1 MHSKTTLGLA
11 AGLAASLALSAIAP
25 APAAAQQKIKFS
37 TFGHAKIPVVKC
49 AWLGTA
55 NSVVAQS
62 GKAIAL
68 EAYLGGTAFGNPRKQ
83 YDFISRGVM
92 DMSAGVLSYK
102 QGAFPLTGL
111 VNLPFMVN
119 DSVKASIALNRVVR
133 AKLADEFKNIH
144 LMFVGLVSPYQFH
157 LRTPIKSLEDLKGKR
172 IRISGKAATAALRVF
187 GAQPAPMP
195 ITQSYENLQKGVID
209 GVGSTWTSILAFKLG
224 EVTKFHYEV
233 NFASPTVFMGM
244 SKKAYAKLPAAAQ
257 KAVDAHSTPEHA
269 GKAMNCWARTTAPA
283 KKLAAKHGNTIV
295 TASAADRAR
304 YAGMV
309 AGVTKQIIADLEAK
323 GLPGQAVYDELRRE
337 IAAEEAKK

>member
-1 MHSKTTLGLA
+1 MTYRNIATV
-11 AGLAASLALSAIAP
+11 AGITVTMAFVGVSS
-25 APAAAQQKIKFS
+25 AAAQEKIKFS
-37 TFGHAKIPVVKC
+37 TFGHEKIPVVKC

-55 NSVVAQS
+55 KSVAAQA
-62 GKAIAL
+62 GKDVVL
-68 EAYLGGTAFGNPRKQ
+68 EPYMGGTAFGNPRKQ

-133 AKLADEFKNIH
+133 RRMMEEFRNIH

-157 LRTPIKSLEDLKGKR
+157 MRTPIKSLEDLKGKR
-172 IRISGKAATAALRVF
+172 IRISGKAATEALRVF

-244 SKKAYAKLPAAAQ
+244 SKKGYGKLSAAAR
-257 KAVDAHSTPEHA
+257 KVVDAHSTPEYG

-283 KKLAAKHGNTIV
+283 KKLALKHGNTIK
-295 TASAADRAR
+295 TASAGERAR
-304 YAGMV
+304 YQDMV
-309 AGVTKQIIADLEAK
+309 AGVTRQIIADLEK
-323 GLPGQAVYDELRRE
+323 RGLPAKSVYEELKKE
-337 IAAEEAKK
+337 IAAAEAGK